1 MKVYRELSI
10 KGSWPEL
17 ETFISRIAPRLGAEG
32 WGAVEYVYQHDPSKP
47 FCFTCPET
55 AGRTESEIWM
65 ARRDPD
71 KPYLGNGELYVS
83 NIVPKDYRGQLS
95 CPEYNAILTEFYE
108 RFVRPE
114 KNDPGLTINLSDDD
128 VGLEKWLTPTA
139 AQALR
144 LFSENANKSTGASHP
159 MDRKRW
165 YQFLILADKEN
176 ARLDA
181 STLARWLTEEA
192 GWADT
197 TASELADDYERARS
211 LLAYEHAG

>member
-10 KGSWPEL
+10 KGSWQKL
-17 ETFISRIAPRLGAEG
+17 EAFIDRIALRQGAEG
-32 WGAVEYVYQHDPSKP
+32 WSAVEYVYQHDPLKP

-55 AGRTESEIWM
+55 AGRPESEIWV

-83 NIVPKDYRGQLS
+83 NIVPKDYRRQLAY
-95 CPEYNAILTEFYE
+95 PEYNAILTEFYE

-114 KNDPGLTINLSDDD
+114 KDDPGLSIDLSRDD
-128 VGLEKWLTPTA
+128 VGLEEWLSPAA

-144 LFSENANKSTGASHP
+144 LFSEKANKSTGASHP
-159 MDRKRW
+159 MDRERW
-165 YQFLILADKEN
+165 YKFLILADKEN

-181 STLARWLTEEA
+181 STLARWLSEEA

-197 TASELADDYERARS
+197 TASELADDYARARS